1 MMVLEYESATVEPDT
16 LKANIQNMRTALVR
30 NFSNK
35 LEYSFVKAEKFF
47 SSVQGQSSPNTTQVL
62 VQFDNKREFGI
73 MRFIFDDKTGKIL
86 NVKLLEIKRPI
97 PSETNS
103 WLFGALGLLVLG
115 FNIYVIV
122 LIRRS
127 TVIKKWMKY
136 LAIVVL
142 NIPVIKFNAVTGISL
157 NLLKVV
163 FMGVAGSYMGYLDSG
178 LEVGI
183 PLGALYVFWKLRN
196 GLYTTAEDQQALR
209 ELEEKVA
216 GAQETQQDGD
226 GIAPSPTD
234 QPV

>member
-1 MMVLEYESATVEPDT
+1 MVLEYESATVEPDT